1 MTFQAFI
8 MMHQLK
14 KVQMKEDGVIWLD
27 EENKRMITVTEV
39 NDPEITIDLSKK
51 WASIHPMFEYLQEI
65 GLISYK
71 GRCCY
76 SLTYSGYH
84 YIQTIIS
91 SFIAFLFNSVFVP
104 IAVSTFTTVIL
115 LMVERWLSQ

>member
-27 EENKRMITVTEV
+27 EENKQMITVTEA
-39 NDPEITIDLSKK
+39 NEPDITIDLSKK
-51 WASIHPMFEYLQEI
+51 WASIHPLFEYLQEA
-65 GLISYK
+65 GLISNK
-71 GRCCY
+71 GRCYY

-84 YIQTIIS
+84 YIQSVIS
-91 SFIAFLFNSVFVP
+91 SIIAFLFNSVFVP
-104 IAVSTFTTVIL
+104 IAVSAFTTIVL
-115 LMVERWLSQ
+115 FVVERWLV